1 MKRKVR
7 KFAGD
12 EGSVVRT
19 RSDKEF
25 EEDSKYGGYGRYMPK
40 TKEYTF
46 DEAKEKLAGL
56 FGGKKEDTSKYDE
69 LESVGGAGRRARTI
83 QEQIGSKTKSDD
95 TEAPRRKISDYS
107 TNKGTTTVSEDDV
120 PSKVEKT
127 APPRSSGSGSK
138 SSSNKSS
145 SNTPKSTPPGRS
157 AREPADNDNLPSRP
171 YPENTKSNDDR
182 RNKPIPTVK
191 KDEASTDKIIDKT
204 VKDTSG
210 AKTVYSDKPFSFTK
224 NLQDKKDKEK
234 KSSSADDRYKTYKET
249 NAKYQK
255 MLDDYKNKKDDDSK
269 VSGPGGARAVDKT
282 ERSFKGTIRPENA
295 TMGGSYS
302 KTGIPATDAEG
313 FKAMKDANKA
323 NLRAEETEKQRTFKE
338 RAEAAKAEADKAE
351 KKAARAAKKEG
362 PKAKSSSTAGKMPG
376 PKMSDPYS
384 MILGSDLDPKRMMR
398 DRRSSGEKDM
408 KKGGQVKSSSASS
421 RADGIAARGKTRGKI
436 Y

>member
-25 EEDSKYGGYGRYMPK
+25 EEDNKYGGYGRYMPK

-46 DEAKEKLAGL
+46 DEVKDKLSGL
-56 FGGKKEDTSKYDE
+56 FGGKKEDTSKFDE
-69 LESVGGAGRRARTI
+69 LESVKKTKTLA
-83 QEQIGSKTKSDD
+83 EQIGRKAEPKADV
-95 TEAPRRKISDYS
+95 EEPRRKISDYS
-107 TNKGTTTVSEDDV
+107 TNKGTTNVSEEDA
-120 PSKVEKT
+120 PYKVEKT
-127 APPRSSGSGSK
+127 TPPRSSGSGSK
-138 SSSNKSS
+138 PSSNKSS

-157 AREPADNDNLPSRP
+157 AREPADNDKLPSRP

-182 RNKPIPTVK
+182 KSKPYPTAK
-191 KDEASTDKIIDKT
+191 KDEASTDRIIDKT

-234 KSSSADDRYKTYKET
+234 KDE
-249 NAKYQK
+249 
-255 MLDDYKNKKDDDSK
+255 DSK

-282 ERSFKGTIRPENA
+282 ERIFKGP
-295 TMGGSYS
+295 
-302 KTGIPATDAEG
+302 
-313 FKAMKDANKA
+313 FKDDETYKRMKEANKA
-323 NLRAEETEKQRTFKE
+323 SLRSIETENQRTFKE

-351 KKAARAAKKEG
+351 KKTTKKEG
-362 PKAKSSSTAGKMPG
+362 SKAKASSTAGKMPG

-384 MILGSDLDPKRMMR
+384 MTLGSDLDPKRMMR
-398 DRRSSGEKDM
+398 DRKSSGEKDM
-408 KKGGQVKSSSASS
+408 KKGGSVSSASK